1 MKGIPIGVQDFKA
14 IRDADGYFVD
24 KSALIDD
31 ILSRRLTGVFLFTR
45 PRRFGKSVNLSMLD
59 AYLNIRY
66 KGNSWFDGLQI
77 SDMRPMDPEKNSRPV
92 IVLDMKELG
101 TDSMDVF
108 TEDLRFS
115 VAEVCKRF
123 PELAG
128 SEKQDPDDME
138 LFRRFKSMS
147 SGTEVLRRSL
157 RLITRMLEVEYGVKP
172 VLLIDEYDSPIN
184 NSYGKPFQHDILNVV
199 RDMMSSVLKG
209 NDSLRFGVVTGVM
222 QITKGSIF
230 SGLNNLTVNCILSRD
245 MDERFGFTPDEVE
258 GICRDYGHPEKYPE
272 AREWYDG
279 YRFGDAEIYNPWSIL
294 NYVSNGFTPGA
305 YWAGTSGNSVVD
317 DLLSSPDRKTHDDL
331 MVLGRGGSVEATI
344 DPGQTFTDISSGTPG
359 VYGVLAMS
367 GYLRAV
373 PSGGGYSLSIPNRE
387 MYGVFGD
394 AVVSRLGG
402 TGMVPTLR
410 SLSKALL
417 SGDEDETGRCIG
429 DLLKDA
435 VSSRVLDDEHS
446 YQASLAGLLM
456 NLYGCYSVTA
466 DHESGEGYH
475 DIRLE
480 RIRGDG
486 PNVVIELKRTRR
498 GEDPRQLAEDA
509 LGQIVER
516 GYAHGLKGRTILY
529 GIAFESKTPTV
540 VSRTIG

>member
-59 AYLNIRY
+59 AYLNIKY
-66 KGNSWFDGLQI
+66 KGNSWFDDLRI
-77 SDMRPMDPEKNSRPV
+77 SDMRPDDPEKNSRPV

-115 VAEVCKRF
+115 IAEVCKRF
-123 PELAG
+123 PELAS

-138 LFRRFKSMS
+138 LFRSFKSMS

-222 QITKGSIF
+222 QIAKESIF
-230 SGLNNLTVNCILSRD
+230 SGLNNLTVNSILSRD

-258 GICRDYGHPEKYPE
+258 RICRDYGHPEKYPE

-402 TGMVPTLR
+402 TGMVPALR

-446 YQASLAGLLM
+446 YQAFLAGLLM

-486 PNVVIELKRTRR
+486 PNVVIELKRARR
-498 GEDPRQLAEDA
+498 GEDPHQLAEDA

>member
-59 AYLNIRY
+59 AYLNIKY
-66 KGNSWFDGLQI
+66 KENSWFDDLRI
-77 SDMRPMDPEKNSRPV
+77 SDMRPDDPEKNSRPV

-115 VAEVCKRF
+115 IAEVCKRF
-123 PELAG
+123 PELAS

-138 LFRRFKSMS
+138 LFRSFKSMS

-209 NDSLRFGVVTGVM
+209 NDTLWFGVVTGVM
-222 QITKGSIF
+222 QIAKESIF
-230 SGLNNLTVNCILSRD
+230 SGLNNLTVNSILSRD

-258 GICRDYGHPEKYPE
+258 GICRVYGHPEKYPE

-402 TGMVPTLR
+402 TGMVPALR

-417 SGDEDETGRCIG
+417 SGDEDEAGRCIG

-446 YQASLAGLLM
+446 YQAFLAGLLM

-486 PNVVIELKRTRR
+486 PNVVIELKRARR